1 MSHVH
6 SGQANPGHIRLGHI
20 GYTALYLVFLA
31 VLARTLAIE
40 GIRPFLKTFL
50 AGELL
55 FLLFYSAVIFAT
67 HLPDWLIHLYFVLQ
81 SVLIF
86 WLLSIYPS
94 FDFLILLYL
103 LLSAQASQ
111 VFSGRMLWL
120 WVGVF
125 VLLSGGSLIY
135 FFGVARGLALSLTT
149 IAAEIVIP
157 TYIIVYNENENAS
170 RRSQS
175 LLEEL
180 QEANRRLQSYARE
193 VEELAAVQERNR
205 LAHELHDSVSQL
217 IFSIS
222 LTARSTQ
229 MLLGSNPE
237 RLLEQLKR
245 LQSLTGEALAQ
256 MRSLITELRPPQ
268 NLEQSSLPTSEDLRP

>member
-1 MSHVH
+1 
-6 SGQANPGHIRLGHI
+6 
-20 GYTALYLVFLA
+20 
-31 VLARTLAIE
+31 
-40 GIRPFLKTFL
+40 
-50 AGELL
+50 
-55 FLLFYSAVIFAT
+55 
-67 HLPDWLIHLYFVLQ
+67 
-81 SVLIF
+81 
-86 WLLSIYPS
+86 
-94 FDFLILLYL
+94 LILLYL

-111 VFSGRMLWL
+111 VFRGRMLWF

-135 FFGVARGLALSLTT
+135 FLGVARGLALSLTT

-175 LLEEL
+175 LLDEL
-180 QEANRRLQSYARE
+180 REANQRLQSYSRQ

-205 LAHELHDSVSQL
+205 LARGLHDSVSQL

-222 LTARSTQ
+222 LTARSAQ
-229 MLLGSNPE
+229 MLLGSNPT
-237 RLLEQLKR
+237 RLLEQLER
-245 LQSLTGEALAQ
+245 LQSLTGEALSQ

-268 NLEQSSLPTSEDLRP
+268 NLDQPSSLPTSEDLRP